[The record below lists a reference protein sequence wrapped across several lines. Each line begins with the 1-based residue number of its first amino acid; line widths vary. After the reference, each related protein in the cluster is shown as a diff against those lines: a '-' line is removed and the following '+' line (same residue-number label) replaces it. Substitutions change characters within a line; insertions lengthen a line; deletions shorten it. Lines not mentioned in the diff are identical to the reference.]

1 MDEIRRLENQ
11 IEALQRQLREQN
23 AKANQ
28 ERQRIIDDNRRNLQS
43 YQSDMQRAIR
53 EHDSDTQAE
62 YEQLLRQYQSSINSD
77 VQFELTQMSSDYNQ
91 LLEDVKRS
99 EAQLLQKNKELEE
112 AIQAIKK
119 DVSRR
124 NEGSSEEAK
133 KYMKNAISVF
143 KNVELKPHEKFMP
156 KRLKIYYDSL
166 QDGQQLYKAGL
177 FEAATAIAIS
187 ARSGLERLGYSI
199 DDKKDEW
206 EKQFD
211 LFLMK
216 LSYLQAAVEQEIN
229 EWKSE
234 HPYNSNN
241 KQIVYDIDYWSKGE
255 FEKILLTAKKYNEHV
270 NKYNKLGLEEYLKQ
284 SSSPSIDDLKNYIK
298 DIDETHDL
306 LKKIQDL
313 YKLRYST
320 SCQRSEWGEKIIDFL
335 TNEINLKWIEEKTGF
350 KTVTDTD
357 ATTLCYRNYV
367 REIHNEPELNI
378 DFREWLKIVFE
389 NSSNCLIYIYIIP
402 VESSSNVVNRI
413 ILHIDYDGPEQSIYT
428 QDIYSHICEA
438 IELEDNNDE
447 TISYAEDITALK
459 ISNNVTYRET
469 GKDLEKEIRKNR

>member
-1 MDEIRRLENQ
+1 M
-11 IEALQRQLREQN
+11 
-23 AKANQ
+23 Q
-28 ERQRIIDDNRRNLQS
+28 E
-43 YQSDMQRAIR
+43 MAIFYLIA
-53 EHDSDTQAE
+53 HT
-62 YEQLLRQYQSSINSD
+62 ND
-77 VQFELTQMSSDYNQ
+77 VW
-91 LLEDVKRS
+91 VHC
-99 EAQLLQKNKELEE
+99 
-112 AIQAIKK
+112 AIK
-119 DVSRR
+119 
-124 NEGSSEEAK
+124 
-133 KYMKNAISVF
+133 
-143 KNVELKPHEKFMP
+143 
-156 KRLKIYYDSL
+156 
-166 QDGQQLYKAGL
+166 
-177 FEAATAIAIS
+177 
-187 ARSGLERLGYSI
+187 
-199 DDKKDEW
+199 
-206 EKQFD
+206 
-211 LFLMK
+211 
-216 LSYLQAAVEQEIN
+216 
-229 EWKSE
+229 
-234 HPYNSNN
+234 
-241 KQIVYDIDYWSKGE
+241 
-255 FEKILLTAKKYNEHV
+255 
-270 NKYNKLGLEEYLKQ
+270 KYNKLGLEEYLKQ

-350 KTVTDTD
+350 KKVTDTD